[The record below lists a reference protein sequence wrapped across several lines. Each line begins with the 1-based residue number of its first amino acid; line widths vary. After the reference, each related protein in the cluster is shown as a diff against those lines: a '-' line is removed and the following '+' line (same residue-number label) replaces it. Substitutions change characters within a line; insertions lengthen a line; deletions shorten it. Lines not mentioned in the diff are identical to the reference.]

1 MININS
7 KYNNYNIIIV
17 GLGGTGSHLI
27 SFLSQLI
34 GNRKDKEL
42 FKITLIDD
50 DIVETKNV
58 KNQKF
63 LLKDVGR
70 SKVEVL
76 SCRYNSIYKLNIQYC
91 TKRIEEENDIQTLL
105 DCSSINIIV
114 SCVDNNKTR
123 HIIDNVFNYGS
134 KNRTVIYID
143 TGNSGSEGDFT
154 GQTVVGYKTNT
165 QIILP
170 SVGNYFEEIEKEE
183 EDIEEASC
191 GEVLPN
197 QIQNISANITS
208 AVNVFNIMNIIIT
221 FNKIP
226 ADLVLFNATKIT
238 TNNMKLYDK
247 NLDNLSY
254 KSNVN
259 MTFSDYI
266 KYISNIFKDDN
277 ETADAYIYEVFDG
290 ISNILYPIKEK
301 SNNEIIEE
309 IGSYGYAI
317 TGIKSKESIKI
328 LKKIFLLKKFNITSF
343 DLIVWTNSMAFA
355 VIPYNEDKVLMNIKC
370 IEDAFNITS
379 RLSIKDIF
387 DMIKYNFNINEGE

>member
-1 MININS
+1 M
-7 KYNNYNIIIV
+7 
-17 GLGGTGSHLI
+17 
-27 SFLSQLI
+27 
-34 GNRKDKEL
+34 
-42 FKITLIDD
+42 
-50 DIVETKNV
+50 
-58 KNQKF
+58 
-63 LLKDVGR
+63 
-70 SKVEVL
+70 

-114 SCVDNNKTR
+114 SCVDNNKAR

-290 ISNILYPIKEK
+290 INNILYPIQEK

>member
-1 MININS
+1 ME
-7 KYNNYNIIIV
+7 
-17 GLGGTGSHLI
+17 
-27 SFLSQLI
+27 
-34 GNRKDKEL
+34 D
-42 FKITLIDD
+42 
-50 DIVETKNV
+50 KNV

-114 SCVDNNKTR
+114 SCVDNNKAR

-254 KSNVN
+254 KSAEKKLDGIIMAN
-259 MTFSDYI
+259 TSDSGS
-266 KYISNIFKDDN
+266 ISPEYEINKIIDN
-277 ETADAYIYEVFDG
+277 ETYGLEFILDDYKASAFMKGCYSNVSLTQDNDNYILQYEGHF
-290 ISNILYPIKEK
+290 SC
-301 SNNEIIEE
+301 
-309 IGSYGYAI
+309 
-317 TGIKSKESIKI
+317 
-328 LKKIFLLKKFNITSF
+328 FNIW
-343 DLIVWTNSMAFA
+343 DPN
-355 VIPYNEDKVLMNIKC
+355 
-370 IEDAFNITS
+370 
-379 RLSIKDIF
+379 
-387 DMIKYNFNINEGE
+387 